1 MVGDEAV
8 VVGGWEV
15 ERSGVVGWGWRE
27 MGEGSDDRVIDRE
40 VGGFEGGGD
49 RGWIWMPEDET
60 VVDMRSGLSRAWG
73 MGYWEGNRTMWHL
86 QWSSLLRS

>member
-1 MVGDEAV
+1 VVGDEAV

-40 VGGFEGGGD
+40 VGGFEGGG
-49 RGWIWMPEDET
+49 GPGM
-60 VVDMRSGLSRAWG
+60 DMDVGR
-73 MGYWEGNRTMWHL
+73 
-86 QWSSLLRS
+86 